1 MAAERDSYEGLMHAG
16 AGTGLFLVQLSAL
29 IPGLLPSLA
38 LAGLIAAVVLVPLLV
53 VGLAAG
59 LLFAPLY
66 GLWRLATRER
76 RHSSSQQP
84 QAVSAHREASGDK
97 AEPAW
102 SQKGPG
108 FRGTL

>member
-1 MAAERDSYEGLMHAG
+1 MAAERESYEGLMHAG

-66 GLWRLATRER
+66 GLWRLARRER
-76 RHSSSQQP
+76 RHSCSQQP
-84 QAVSAHREASGDK
+84 QAVSARRGESGDK
-97 AEPAW
+97 AELAW